1 MRTLAFTELYR
12 NNHII
17 LPKQDELK
25 IAESIAWRIV
35 PYFPRRGRM
44 AWYRLKTPVASLTAE
59 GRLLSGVKLKGL
71 GAYNPPVEGRGRD
84 AILDSFAQDPVQ
96 PTTLPLS
103 SFATYPHLGFD
114 VKGELTV
121 SLGATAPV
129 GGIVVERATREYL
142 TAQRL
147 IERGSHRLSLIS
159 SSTIQN

>member
-59 GRLLSGVKLKGL
+59 GRLLSCKTERTWCLQSTGG
-71 GAYNPPVEGRGRD
+71 GSWARRNSR
-84 AILDSFAQDPVQ
+84 SFAQDPVQ